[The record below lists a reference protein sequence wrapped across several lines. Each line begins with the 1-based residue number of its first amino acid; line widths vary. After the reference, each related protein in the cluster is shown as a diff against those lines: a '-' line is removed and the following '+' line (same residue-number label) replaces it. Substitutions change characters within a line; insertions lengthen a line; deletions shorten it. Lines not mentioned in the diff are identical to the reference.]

1 MKVRLKS
8 NAIPKIVIASSAPK
22 VVTTSKNFVLYRRY
36 LIKNPSLVWEI
47 PHNQNTNKFSAV
59 LRDLD
64 GNQFYAKMHRVDKNK
79 FHVILTDATSGTV
92 DVVFELSDA
101 ADIEIV

>member
-1 MKVRLKS
+1 MKVRLNR

-22 VVTTSKNFVLYRRY
+22 VVTTSANFVIYRRY
-36 LIKNPSLVWEI
+36 SIKNPLSVWEI

-64 GNQFYAKMHRVDKNK
+64 GNQFYAKVHRIDKNK
-79 FHVILTDATSGTV
+79 FNVILTVATSGTV
-92 DVVFELSDA
+92 DVVFELSDM